1 MFCDSDVLCFFV
13 RNLLV
18 SNLTETHHWLIFCTG
33 NGGYVPTFE
42 LAEWE
47 WWTRSKHFKTICPKV
62 GVHTNCISS
71 VVPVVSHRAPPRM
84 PFIPNVTMGGKTH
97 PQRVGWLLGV
107 SHEFG
112 VDTAQGR
119 LVNTAEGQTHSFRI
133 RIVIKV
139 GPNEYVADA
148 GCDSMTSKKHI
159 LLHWWTP
166 TFGPPLPFCANH
178 RRFRSWRS
186 RTFNVP
192 QHQLA
197 NLREAE
203 FVLICK
209 RWVAAS
215 LTLQWRFHWGE
226 VVKYS
231 TQDHNTT
238 AWWFAMWQPLKQT
251 ILLVNYLFLAAIAS
265 CL

>member
-1 MFCDSDVLCFFV
+1 MSKGKISLISIFLLLVVGNHPILGYAEMFCDSDVLCFFV

-148 GCDSMTSKKHI
+148 GCDSMTSKK
-159 LLHWWTP
+159 TY
-166 TFGPPLPFCANH
+166 
-178 RRFRSWRS
+178 
-186 RTFNVP
+186 
-192 QHQLA
+192 
-197 NLREAE
+197 
-203 FVLICK
+203 FV
-209 RWVAAS
+209 A
-215 LTLQWRFHWGE
+215 
-226 VVKYS
+226 
-231 TQDHNTT
+231 
-238 AWWFAMWQPLKQT
+238 
-251 ILLVNYLFLAAIAS
+251 LVNSNIWAAIAILCKPS
-265 CL
+265 SFSKLTVEDF